1 MICEI
6 SLCRIINCNSLCSD
20 NTSDVCFEIAAQAYS
35 GQEPSS
41 GVLDFTWFFIVWSG
55 FSLKTDLVKFST
67 GPDLVL
73 KTDLVNFQL
82 VEIAGFRRI

>member
-1 MICEI
+1 MIFLTF
-6 SLCRIINCNSLCSD
+6 S
-20 NTSDVCFEIAAQAYS
+20 YS
-35 GQEPSS
+35 NYN

-55 FSLKTDLVKFST
+55 FSLKTDLVKFSTGTDLVLKTDLVKFST